1 MEEISQEMKLINL
14 RNQNMIR
21 QRRILKKSIKN
32 KGMEIKKKKHKNKI
46 IKLKPTNKNK
56 KIIMK
61 QENGFEDL

>member
-1 MEEISQEMKLINL
+1 
-14 RNQNMIR
+14 
-21 QRRILKKSIKN
+21 
-32 KGMEIKKKKHKNKI
+32 MEIKKKKHKNKI